1 MSTWPVRMNS
11 FLDIRV
17 NGDRLWSTL
26 METAEFGGTPNGG
39 ICRLALSEED
49 RLVRDWLVACASK
62 SGYHVGIDDIGN
74 IYIQRN
80 GREPTR
86 LPVAIGSHLDTQP
99 TGGKFDG
106 VLGVLAGLE
115 VLRTL
120 DDRGIETEAPV
131 CLINWTN
138 EEGARFAPGLMGSQV
153 FAGDVALEAALKST
167 DTNGISVGEALRAA
181 GYAGSERAGDRAFA
195 AMIELHIEQGPMLEA
210 RNVPIGIVESAKGQ
224 TWSNG
229 LVQGRESHAGTT
241 PMDLRRDALTAFA
254 ALAIEIERIARSEA
268 PAGVGTIGV
277 AHIGPGSRNTVPG
290 SVRFSLEFRHSDAE
304 RLSAMQAAAE
314 AAARQISAAR
324 GVTIDIDCFWQKAP
338 VAFDANVI
346 KAIAEAARRC
356 GYETM
361 RMTSGAG
368 HDAVAVSSVVPTA
381 MIFVPCKEGISHNEA
396 ECATPQDCTAGAN
409 VLLHS
414 VLELAGA
421 HSR

>member
-1 MSTWPVRMNS
+1 MSALS
-11 FLDIRV
+11 DLRV

-26 METAEFGGTPNGG
+26 METAAFGGTPNGA

-49 RLVRDWLVACASK
+49 RQARDWLLARAKEAGWQTGV
-62 SGYHVGIDDIGN
+62 DDIGN

-80 GREPTR
+80 GRDPSR

-120 DDRGIETEAPV
+120 DDKGIETEAPV

-138 EEGARFAPGLMGSQV
+138 EEGARFAPGLMGSEV
-153 FAGDVALEAALKST
+153 FTGDMPRETAWSRK
-167 DTNGISVGEALRAA
+167 DNNGISVGEALKAIGFA
-181 GYAGSERAGDRAFA
+181 GGEKAGGRRFA
-195 AMIELHIEQGPMLEA
+195 AMIELHIEQGPILEA
-210 RNVPIGIVESAKGQ
+210 RNIPIGIVESAKGQ
-224 TWSNG
+224 LWFDG

-254 ALAIEIERIARSEA
+254 AFAIEVERIARAEA

-277 AHIGPGSRNTVPG
+277 AHIRPGSRNTVPG
-290 SVRFSLEFRHSDAE
+290 SVCFTLEFRHSDAE
-304 RLSAMQAAAE
+304 RLEAMRRAAE
-314 AAARQISAAR
+314 AAAQQISADR
-324 GVTIDIDCFWQKAP
+324 GVRIELDCIWQKAP
-338 VAFDANVI
+338 VTFDPNVVA
-346 KAIAEAARRC
+346 AIARAAERC
-356 GYETM
+356 GYDFI

-368 HDAVAVSSVVPTA
+368 HDAVAVAKVMPTA
-381 MIFVPCKEGISHNEA
+381 MIFIPCKDGISHNEA
-396 ECATPQDCTAGAN
+396 ESATPQDCAAGAS

-414 VLELAGA
+414 VLELAGVSA
-421 HSR
+421 